1 MLRSSAHSL
10 LNAMERRAFVIVL
23 TEPALLLSNRC
34 HVDSDG
40 AGLRAILPAVARQV
54 RDFGVHDLILA
65 RHAGDVRTG
74 AANPASLHDGR
85 LSSGLRP
92 CQAIS
97 FPAAPLPRT
106 RTSNCSDWG
115 MCSLVDHGRTGSP
128 VRGGGVSHSNFST
141 VIGRSRLRVPVA

>member
-1 MLRSSAHSL
+1 MLFARAGANVSGDRRIPAAGSNRGCVARPIPCS
-10 LNAMERRAFVIVL
+10 NAMERRAFVIVL

-54 RDFGVHDLILA
+54 RDFGVRDLILA

-85 LSSGLRP
+85 LSSGLRHVP
-92 CQAIS
+92 SHKLPGCT
-97 FPAAPLPRT
+97 AAK
-106 RTSNCSDWG
+106 NE
-115 MCSLVDHGRTGSP
+115 
-128 VRGGGVSHSNFST
+128 NFK
-141 VIGRSRLRVPVA
+141 LL